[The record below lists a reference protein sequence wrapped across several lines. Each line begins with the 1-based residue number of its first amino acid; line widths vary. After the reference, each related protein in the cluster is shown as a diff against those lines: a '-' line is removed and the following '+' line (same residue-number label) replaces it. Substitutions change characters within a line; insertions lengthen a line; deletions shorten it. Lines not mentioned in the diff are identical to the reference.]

1 MEEVS
6 GQNAFMQLQMMLM
19 QAVQEVK
26 SIESN
31 NEGYLEQLAVDL
43 VKQELSLPDD
53 AFQYD
58 VELHINA
65 RSN

>member
-1 MEEVS
+1 MDDVS

-31 NEGYLEQLAVDL
+31 NEGFLEQLAVDL
-43 VKQELSLPDD
+43 VKKNYLFLTTRFNMTLS
-53 AFQYD
+53 
-58 VELHINA
+58 
-65 RSN
+65 

>member
-1 MEEVS
+1 MEDVS

-31 NEGYLEQLAVDL
+31 NEGLFRAI
-43 VKQELSLPDD
+43 S
-53 AFQYD
+53 
-58 VELHINA
+58 
-65 RSN
+65 S

>member
-1 MEEVS
+1 
-6 GQNAFMQLQMMLM
+6 M

-58 VELHINA
+58 VELHQCQVK
-65 RSN
+65 